1 MRQRAFARPLTKSG
15 DSKSVIGRYPNAKT
29 VRDRASLTTLFNNPR
44 SEQET
49 AMRQSEPP
57 STEPSTPS
65 NTFLVGR
72 DSHGHWVVQDE
83 RGLCGGLFV
92 DRNKAIRYAMDET
105 GKRPQAI
112 KLVPGIFELD
122 MSRPA
127 QKLPQPPSF
136 QPAPESDAV
145 PVRRVA

>member
-1 MRQRAFARPLTKSG
+1 MRQT
-15 DSKSVIGRYPNAKT
+15 
-29 VRDRASLTTLFNNPR
+29 
-44 SEQET
+44 
-49 AMRQSEPP
+49 EPP
-57 STEPSTPS
+57 SAEPSA

-72 DSHGHWVVQDE
+72 DSRGHWVVQDE

-92 DRNKAIRYAMDET
+92 DRDKAIRYALDET

-127 QKLPQPPSF
+127 RKLPQPPSF
-136 QPAPESDAV
+136 QPAFPPASELDAV
-145 PVRRVA
+145 RVRRVA